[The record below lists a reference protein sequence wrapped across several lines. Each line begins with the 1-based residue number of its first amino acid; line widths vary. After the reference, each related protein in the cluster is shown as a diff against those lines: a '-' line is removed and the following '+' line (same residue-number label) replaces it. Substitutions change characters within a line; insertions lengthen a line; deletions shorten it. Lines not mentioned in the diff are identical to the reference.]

1 MGRVIVTQPSLDPFT
16 LMMDSTVC
24 SRYESPQDKSK
35 QRKTSSLKSKAVQL
49 RKIALT
55 SGLISLSLSSPPGW
69 SKDRNLTDRSEKFD
83 VILLICLTIHKIF

>member
-24 SRYESPQDKSK
+24 SRHESPQDKSK

-55 SGLISLSLSSPPGW
+55 SGLISLSSPPGW

>member
-55 SGLISLSLSSPPGW
+55 SGLISLSLFPTWLVKG
-69 SKDRNLTDRSEKFD
+69 
-83 VILLICLTIHKIF
+83 